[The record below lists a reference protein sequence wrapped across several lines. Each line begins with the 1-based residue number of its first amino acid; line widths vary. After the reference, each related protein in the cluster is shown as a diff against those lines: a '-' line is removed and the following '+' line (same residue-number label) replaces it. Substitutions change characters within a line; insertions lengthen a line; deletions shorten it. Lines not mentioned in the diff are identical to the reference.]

1 MTKEEALKQ
10 FAMFGAAWFGN
21 SKQHFAFSAYC
32 RLQGWNKLADKWK
45 EEAEEE
51 WEEAEEVLQ
60 RLVEL
65 GCKPADLQEAMKTIE
80 FPFYD
85 DPKQQIESDYNPEGI
100 NQMSEVAAAFA
111 DDYPT
116 QKLIQKWIDGEKD
129 HMAWEAQYL
138 NYIDKLG
145 YEKEQVLKA
154 MREAGKPV
162 SAGDVTKA
170 LNADRK
176 EVDKAFAELKKEGAI
191 VSPVRC
197 KWEPAK

>member
-10 FAMFGAAWFGN
+10 FAYLGAAWFGN
-21 SKQHFAFSAYC
+21 SKQHFAFSAYD

-51 WEEAEEVLQ
+51 WKEAEEVLN

-65 GCKPADLQEAMKTIE
+65 CCKPADLQELMKTEE

-85 DPKQQIESDYNPEGI
+85 DPKQQIESDYQPDAVK
-100 NQMSEVAAAFA
+100 MLSELAAAFA
-111 DDYPT
+111 DDYIT
-116 QKLIQKWIDGEKD
+116 QKLIYKWIEDEKD

-145 YEKEQVLKA
+145 YENFLIE
-154 MREAGKPV
+154 MM
-162 SAGDVTKA
+162 
-170 LNADRK
+170 
-176 EVDKAFAELKKEGAI
+176 
-191 VSPVRC
+191 
-197 KWEPAK
+197 

>member
-10 FAMFGAAWFGN
+10 FAMLGSTWFGN
-21 SKQHFAFSAYC
+21 SKQHFAFSAYD
-32 RLQGWNKLADKWK
+32 RLNGWNKLADRWK

-51 WEEAEEVLQ
+51 WDEAEEVLN

-65 GCKPADLQEAMKTIE
+65 GYKPAELQELMKTTE

-85 DPKQQIESDYNPEGI
+85 DPKQQIESDYQPEAVKI
-100 NQMSEVAAAFA
+100 MSELAEAFK

-116 QKLIQKWIDGEKD
+116 QKLIQKWIDGEQE

-145 YEKEQVLKA
+145 YENFLTA
-154 MREAGKPV
+154 MM
-162 SAGDVTKA
+162 
-170 LNADRK
+170 
-176 EVDKAFAELKKEGAI
+176 
-191 VSPVRC
+191 
-197 KWEPAK
+197 